1 VVGEARDPDGDTGP
15 LDGLTVLDASRVLVG
30 PFCTMQLGDLGAE
43 VIKIE
48 RPGEGRPD
56 ADVASARLRRGRR
69 RPERLLRQ
77 RQPQQALRR
86 AEPRGRGRASVFRDL
101 AREADVVV
109 ENFRVGKMAEWDLD
123 YPDLAA
129 ENPELIC
136 GISGYGEWGPDRD
149 KPAAYDI
156 MMQARGGFMSITGVD
171 GGPRSGS
178 ASRSPTSAPGC
189 TRRRRSSRPS

>member
-1 VVGEARDPDGDTGP
+1 MVGEARDPDGDTGP

-48 RPGEGRPD
+48 RPGEGDQTRTWRPPAFGEGD
-56 ADVASARLRRGRR
+56 GAQSAYYASVNRNKRSVELNLAG
-69 RPERLLRQ
+69 E
-77 RQPQQALRR
+77 A
-86 AEPRGRGRASVFRDL
+86 GRAVFRDL

-129 ENPELIC
+129 ENPELIYC

-149 KPAAYDI
+149 KPAYDI